1 MSDNGS
7 RTRTR
12 PLAQVEIEG
21 AIVTLG
27 DEMEALTEEYA
38 RLSDE
43 EAEAENAFKY
53 RHARS
58 IIVNAQVGTMPNGSK
73 STADWR
79 VARADLD
86 SEAEGSRYRI
96 LEARLRATKE
106 ALITKRARLDALR
119 TIAANVRSM
128 GG

>member
-1 MSDNGS
+1 MSYQNGE
-7 RTRTR
+7 RTR
-12 PLAQVEIEG
+12 PLAQVEIER
-21 AIVTLG
+21 AIITIG
-27 DEMEALTEEYA
+27 DEMEALTEDYA

-43 EAEAENAFKY
+43 EAQAEIDFK
-53 RHARS
+53 RRFSKA
-58 IIVNAQVGTMPNGSK
+58 IVVLAERGTMPSGSK

-79 VARADLD
+79 EAKANEIADDERARF
-86 SEAEGSRYRI
+86 RI
-96 LEARLRATKE
+96 LEARLRSTKE